1 MINFH
6 ELKVGDYVIAEFEG
20 ARWEGEVT
28 RLNHDEKQV
37 CVLTEVQEFWYEPED
52 LYPIPLSDES
62 LRKLN
67 FTREEMPD
75 GSVKYKKGS
84 FRIQISDKN
93 DFSSYKDV
101 WYREDRRDN
110 PDIRYIHLLQNQYL
124 QMTKV
129 HLTDEVMV

>member
-1 MINFH
+1 MIPIH

-20 ARWEGEVT
+20 AKWNGEVT
-28 RLNHDEKQV
+28 RLNTDEKQI
-37 CVLTEVQEFWYEPED
+37 CVQTEVQEFWYEEEH
-52 LYPIPLSDES
+52 LFPIPLSDES
-62 LRKLN
+62 LAWLN
-67 FTREEMPD
+67 FTKEELPD

-84 FRIQISDKN
+84 FRILISDKN

-110 PDIRYIHLLQNQYL
+110 PDIRYVHQLQNQYL

-129 HLTDEVMV
+129 HLTNEVMV

>member
-1 MINFH
+1 MIPIH
-6 ELKVGDYVIAEFEG
+6 ELKVGNYVIAEFEG
-20 ARWEGEVT
+20 AKWEGEVT
-28 RLNHDEKQV
+28 RLNTDEKQI
-37 CVLTEVQEFWYEPED
+37 CVETEVQEFWYEEEH

-62 LRKLN
+62 LLKLN
-67 FTREEMPD
+67 FTKEELPD

-84 FRIQISDKN
+84 FRILISDKN
-93 DFSSYKDV
+93 DFSSYKEI

-129 HLTDEVMV
+129 HLTNEVMA

>member
-1 MINFH
+1 MIPIQ

-20 ARWEGEVT
+20 TQWEGEVK
-28 RLNHDEKQV
+28 RLNTDEKQI
-37 CVLTEVQEFWYEPED
+37 CVQTEVQEFWYEEEH
-52 LYPIPLSDES
+52 LFPIPLSDES
-62 LRKLN
+62 LAWLN
-67 FTREEMPD
+67 FTKEELPD

-84 FRIQISDKN
+84 FRILISDKN

-110 PDIRYIHLLQNQYL
+110 PDIRYVHQLQNQYL

-129 HLTDEVMV
+129 HLTNEVMV

>member
-1 MINFH
+1 MIPIH

-20 ARWEGEVT
+20 AKWEGVVE
-28 RLNHDEKQV
+28 RLNTDEKQI
-37 CVLTEVQEFWYEPED
+37 CVQTQVQDFWYDEEQ
-52 LYPIPLSDES
+52 LFPIPLSDES
-62 LRKLN
+62 LLQLN
-67 FTREEMPD
+67 FAKEELPD

-84 FRIQISDKN
+84 FRILIRDKN
-93 DFSSYKDV
+93 DFSSYKEI

-129 HLTDEVMV
+129 HLTNGVMV